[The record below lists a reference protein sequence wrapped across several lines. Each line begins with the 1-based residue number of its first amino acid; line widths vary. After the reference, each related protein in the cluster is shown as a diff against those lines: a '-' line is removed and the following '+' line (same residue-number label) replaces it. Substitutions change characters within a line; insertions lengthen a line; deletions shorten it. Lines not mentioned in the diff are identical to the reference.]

1 VQIKPDEIAAS
12 IRHDLASLSRQD
24 APSVRTIRQQY
35 SRSLKAAPADSV
47 FKLIRRL
54 LHRGG
59 WPERL
64 IAFELLAGH
73 KASFQLVDDKTVEE
87 MSTGLSDWASV
98 DLFGVTILGQAWRAG
113 LVTDRKIHSWARSND
128 RWKRRLALVATVP
141 LNLRSRGGVGDTR
154 RTLAVCILLLD
165 DRDDMVVKALSWALR
180 QLAMTDPV
188 SVKDFVKANAD
199 RLAPRV
205 KREVLNKLTTGR
217 KYPKGKL

>member
-54 LHRGG
+54 LHGGG